1 MQRRKRDNII
11 GDQFNKSL
19 YEKMRNDTD
28 AKLNYI
34 KCLFKETGQLRFD
47 LKFFTQTTDIY
58 IRTGPNSSQVEEVS
72 VLSKY
77 IQDELTNLRKV
88 SIESISM
95 ENNVVVDEGNAGAV
109 QDKALRLKG
118 LH

>member
-1 MQRRKRDNII
+1 MN
-11 GDQFNKSL
+11 GDQFNRL
-19 YEKMRNDTD
+19 IYEEMKNDTD
-28 AKLNYI
+28 AKLIYI
-34 KCLFKETGQLRFD
+34 KSLFEETGQLRFD

-58 IRTGPNSSQVEEVS
+58 IRTGPSSSQVEEVS

-77 IQDELTNLRKV
+77 IQDELANLRKV
-88 SIESISM
+88 GIESISM
-95 ENNVVVDEGNAGAV
+95 KNKVVVDEGNAGAV

>member
-34 KCLFKETGQLRFD
+34 KCLFERISQFRFD
-47 LKFFTQTTDIY
+47 LDFFTRTTDIFV
-58 IRTGPNSSQVEEVS
+58 RTGPSSSQVEEVS

-77 IQDELTNLRKV
+77 IHDELTNLRRA

-95 ENNVVVDEGNAGAV
+95 ET
-109 QDKALRLKG
+109 KWL
-118 LH
+118 